1 MFNRLTEQRWA
12 MSAVLSDRTVTK
24 LTDARTLE
32 LRDEYWQ
39 LMEDVGPVLETLKCA
54 TTVMSTETEVSISDT
69 YPITFSLINVH
80 LKTDEGD
87 TSKVGEFKSRVRTS
101 LGERM
106 KVS

>member
-1 MFNRLTEQRWA
+1 
-12 MSAVLSDRTVTK
+12 
-24 LTDARTLE
+24 
-32 LRDEYWQ
+32 
-39 LMEDVGPVLETLKCA
+39 MEDVAPVLETLKCA
-54 TTVMSTETEVSISDT
+54 TSATVMSSETEVSISDT

-87 TSKVGEFKSRVRTS
+87 RSKVGEFKTRVRTS

>member
-1 MFNRLTEQRWA
+1 M
-12 MSAVLSDRTVTK
+12 TK

-32 LRDEYWQ
+32 LKDKYWQ
-39 LMEDVGPVLETLKCA
+39 LMEDVVPVLETLKCA
-54 TTVMSTETEVSISDT
+54 TTVMSSETEVSISDT

-87 TSKVGEFKSRVRTS
+87 RSKVGEFKTRVRTS